1 MSLISKIQY
10 FASFATKILFSA
22 IIIVSLNSC
31 DPSSTET
38 GAISLEELQ
47 KFDPIDKGIRY
58 PFKGVDNQN
67 IKWGRKHPDWHH
79 ACASEEIQYSLSGDI
94 MGAIPFEL
102 KMGAFFVNAALNA
115 TGNGNINLISIVTD
129 LMGLDGA
136 FTDHYWDMWNPSCSV
151 IAAVQG
157 VALLAANEAAT
168 LACDSSPA
176 SGPSSKL
183 KKLKKAA
190 IYTTQLSAKI
200 ASSAG
205 GVGLKNIRDAYV
217 LANKCLAARGW
228 SFSMTSIARTL
239 CTGAFT
245 GAAACLSSNI
255 AASKAQTS
263 ATLCCSA
270 SAAYVAVLTT
280 ALNTIKIKYAAAR
293 RHQKKVVVC
302 GHDWYG
308 WKNKKYTK
316 KGKEI
321 FTEVRGDYHS
331 NITSKTEDNAKF
343 YSYHKV
349 LLEMNANNTLIRD
362 IKNQPYREYV
372 YGGREIADPTDSDDG
387 GCLMPKI
394 DEDKLKTLFGY
405 SETNNVAGKEE
416 VRQRYYFKGSNTEPN
431 FACQRFQLGKNKQFS
446 EEDQAEFLKAYNC
459 CNNRGKNIICLE
471 YLNDYSARFEK
482 DGTKYDG
489 LVQPYIK
496 QEPKADHSILYQDR
510 EFEYNSAAKEA
521 NNPIRNNI
529 DFCEVGS
536 RQCSLG
542 GGLDIP
548 IAYEAY
554 EHPLSDKYIC
564 ARSYSVCPY
573 NFTVGTG
580 TAMGGSDINFDTDRD
595 LDSTKTFND
604 FIQLNIS
611 FSTSKR
617 EKNANNDYDC
627 QYLNHCTIVP
637 GDLGGIEY
645 GIVHNEDN
653 YFIPSACSDGRG
665 DSQNYHFQNNLLSK
679 TLGTNSLTA
688 PLAQCVTESFNN
700 LLLNKYGED
709 SVEGLYLEGD
719 VRNLPSFF
727 NTIQGNLQ
735 DILRAI
741 LICALALMGYR
752 ILLAGG
758 VEKKEIMGFIIKLAF
773 VLYFV
778 SGSAWKTIFS
788 EGLIAISTELST
800 ALIEIDG
807 EDVDVF
813 LNEEEINLVTRAIN
827 GDVGRSVESITVP
840 DTDWKTILS
849 EGLIAISTEL
859 FPALTE
865 TDGEDEDTDIYFGI
879 DKLRDGKLF
888 KLKNKPE
895 SGYYF
900 QKEGDKGDQSIYN
913 ISSNNICKFPR
924 YNKLGDTDI
933 APSYP
938 NGKEYIKIFD
948 TLDCM
953 ISYALGISALSSGS
967 SFFST
972 IMMSFLSGFVGMSFA
987 MASLF
992 FAISLLSIA
1001 IKILSI
1007 FCICIIYL
1015 SMLVYISPI
1024 AITCVLFGRTKDIF
1038 NAWIQ
1043 GLLSYSIQPAL
1054 IFMFAGFFISI
1065 FNDIVV
1071 TDHVRFEHR
1080 ITDAQGKLIEP
1091 NKRVAFINC
1100 NNWKIDE
1107 ELREPSNNSIYCFFR
1122 KVYNPNDDKSV
1133 SLFPSLE
1140 IFGMYFRTSYD
1151 ILQGSADSV
1160 TQKGMGDSKF
1170 ATMLQIAIILYI
1182 LNFLATLVP
1191 EITVNIT
1198 SGASVGSV
1206 GGLSYN
1212 PSQISQKV
1220 RGYGDGA
1227 KDIARGLGSRYGKK
1241 IYDVIEK
1248 KRGGARKSDTKSGDK
1263 NNDNDKTIK
1272 PSLE

>member
-10 FASFATKILFSA
+10 FASFATKILFFA

-31 DPSSTET
+31 DPSNTET

-58 PFKGVDNQN
+58 PFEGVSDEDFDQDGYENEEGDRN
-67 IKWGRKHPDWHH
+67 IKWGRKSSDWHH

-102 KMGAFFVNAALNA
+102 KMGVFFVNAALSA
-115 TGNGNINLISIVTD
+115 INHEGFDPITAVTD

-176 SGPSSKL
+176 SGPSSKF

-190 IYTTQLSAKI
+190 IYTTKLSAKI

-205 GVGLKNIRDAYV
+205 GVGLKNIRDAYI
-217 LANKCLAARGW
+217 LGHKCFAAQGWAASMAASAALVCGGGFATGGCAPSLAA
-228 SFSMTSIARTL
+228 S
-239 CTGAFT
+239 
-245 GAAACLSSNI
+245 
-255 AASKAQTS
+255 SKAQTS
-263 ATLCCSA
+263 AILCCSA
-270 SAAYVAVLTT
+270 SAAYVAVLTI

-308 WKNKKYTK
+308 WKDKKYTK
-316 KGKEI
+316 KGDKI
-321 FTEVRGDYHS
+321 STEVRGDYHS
-331 NITSKTEDNAKF
+331 NISSSTEDNVKF

-349 LLEMNANNTLIRD
+349 LLEMNAKNTLIRK
-362 IKNQPYREYV
+362 IENQPYREYV

-387 GCLMPKI
+387 GCLMPDI
-394 DEDKLKTLFGY
+394 DKDKLKKLFGY
-405 SETNNVAGKEE
+405 YDTNNVAGKEE
-416 VRQRYYFKGSNTEPN
+416 IRQRYYFKGSNTEPN
-431 FACQRFQLGKNKQFS
+431 FACQRFQLSKNKKFS
-446 EEDQAEFLKAYNC
+446 EEERAKFLEAYNC

-471 YLNDYSARFEK
+471 YLNDYSARFTEG
-482 DGTKYDG
+482 GTKYDG

-496 QEPKADHSILYQDR
+496 QEPPNDPSILYKVA
-510 EFEYNSAAKEA
+510 EFGYNSAAKEA
-521 NNPIRNNI
+521 NNPIRKNI

-580 TAMGGSDINFDTDRD
+580 TAMGGSDINFDIDRE
-595 LDSTKTFND
+595 LGSTKIFNS
-604 FIQLNIS
+604 IIKLNIS

-617 EKNANNDYDC
+617 EKNPNNDYDC

-637 GDLGGIEY
+637 GNLEGIEY
-645 GIVHNEDN
+645 GIAHNEDN

-679 TLGTNSLTA
+679 KLGTNSLTA
-688 PLAQCVTESFNN
+688 PLAQCITESFNN
-700 LLLNKYGED
+700 LLLNQYGED
-709 SVEGLYLEGD
+709 SVEGSYLEGD

-727 NTIQGNLQ
+727 STIQGNLQ

-807 EDVDVF
+807 EDVDIF
-813 LNEEEINLVTRAIN
+813 LNKEEIDLVKKAIN
-827 GDVGRSVESITVP
+827 GGVDLNKVESIT
-840 DTDWKTILS
+840 DLDI
-849 EGLIAISTEL
+849 
-859 FPALTE
+859 
-865 TDGEDEDTDIYFGI
+865 DIYFGI
-879 DKLRDGKLF
+879 DKLQDGKLF

-895 SGYYF
+895 NGYYF
-900 QKEGDKGDQSIYN
+900 QKEGNDSIYN

-924 YNKLGDTDI
+924 YNKIGDADI
-933 APSYP
+933 TPSYP
-938 NGKEYIKIFD
+938 DGKEYIKIFD

-972 IMMSFLSGFVGMSFA
+972 IMMSLLSGFIGMSFA
-987 MASLF
+987 IASLF

-1007 FCICIIYL
+1007 FCLCIIYL
-1015 SMLVYISPI
+1015 SMLIYISPI

-1038 NAWIQ
+1038 SSWIQ
-1043 GLLSYSIQPAL
+1043 GLISYSIQPAL
-1054 IFMFAGFFISI
+1054 IFIFAGFFISI
-1065 FNDIVV
+1065 FNYIVV
-1071 TDHVRFEHR
+1071 TDHVRFENR
-1080 ITDAQGKLIEP
+1080 ITDGNYKLIEP
-1091 NKRVAFINC
+1091 SERVAFINC
-1100 NNWKIDE
+1100 NNWSINGESMRPGDK
-1107 ELREPSNNSIYCFFR
+1107 SIYCFFR
-1122 KVYNPNDDKSV
+1122 NIYNPNDEKSV
-1133 SLFPSLE
+1133 SLFPDLA
-1140 IFGMYFRTSYD
+1140 IFGMYFQTSYD
-1151 ILQGSADSV
+1151 ILEGSADSIA
-1160 TQKGMGDSKF
+1160 QKGMGDSKF
-1170 ATMLQIAIILYI
+1170 STMLQIAIILYI

-1191 EITVNIT
+1191 EIAANIT
-1198 SGASVGSV
+1198 SGASLGSV
-1206 GGLSYN
+1206 SGLLQYN
-1212 PSQISQKV
+1212 PSQLSQQV

-1241 IYDVIEK
+1241 AYDMIEK
-1248 KRGGARKSDTKSGDK
+1248 KREGFRKSDTKSDGK
-1263 NNDNDKTIK
+1263 NNDNNKTID
-1272 PSLE
+1272 PSLK

>member
-58 PFKGVDNQN
+58 PFKGVDNQDFDQN

-79 ACASEEIQYSLSGDI
+79 ACASEEIQYSLSGDL
-94 MGAIPFEL
+94 MGAIPFEF
-102 KMGAFFVNAALNA
+102 KMAAFFVNLALSA
-115 TGNGNINLISIVTD
+115 TGNDGVEPIAALKGLIS
-129 LMGLDGA
+129 LDGA

-176 SGPSSKL
+176 SGSSSKL
-183 KKLKKAA
+183 RKVGRAA
-190 IYTTQLSAKI
+190 IQTTQLSAKI

-217 LANKCLAARGW
+217 LGNKCLAAMGW
-228 SFSMTSIARTL
+228 GFSMTSIAQTI
-239 CTGAFT
+239 CAGAFT
-245 GAAACLSSNI
+245 GVAACSSSSI
-255 AASKAQTS
+255 AASKARMS
-263 ATLCCSA
+263 AVRCCQA
-270 SAAYVAVLTT
+270 SGAYVAVLAT
-280 ALNTIKIKYAAAR
+280 ALSTIKIKYAAAR

-316 KGKEI
+316 RGEEI

-331 NITSKTEDNAKF
+331 NITSQTGDNVEF

-372 YGGREIADPTDSDDG
+372 YGGREIADPTESDDG

-394 DEDKLKTLFGY
+394 DADKLKTLFGY
-405 SETNNVAGKEE
+405 SEASNVTGKEE

-431 FACQRFQLGKNKQFS
+431 FACQRFQLSKNKQFS
-446 EEDQAEFLKAYNC
+446 EDEQEKFLEAYNC

-471 YLNDYSARFEK
+471 YLSDYSTRFEK

-496 QEPKADHSILYQDR
+496 SVISNSAIDNSVMYKDD

-521 NNPIRNNI
+521 NSPIRNNI

-542 GGLDIP
+542 DGLDIP

-580 TAMGGSDINFDTDRD
+580 TAMGGSDINFDIDRE
-595 LDSTKTFND
+595 LGSTTKFNE
-604 FIQLNIS
+604 FINLNIS

-617 EKNANNDYDC
+617 ETNANNDYDC

-637 GDLGGIEY
+637 GDLEGIEY

-840 DTDWKTILS
+840 DTDT
-849 EGLIAISTEL
+849 
-859 FPALTE
+859 
-865 TDGEDEDTDIYFGI
+865 YFGI

-895 SGYYF
+895 NGYYF
-900 QKEGDKGDQSIYN
+900 RKEGGDKSIYN

-924 YNKLGDTDI
+924 YNKLGDADI

-1054 IFMFAGFFISI
+1054 IFIFAGFFISI

-1080 ITDAQGKLIEP
+1080 ITDAQEKLIEP
-1091 NKRVAFINC
+1091 SRRVAFINC
-1100 NNWKIDE
+1100 NNWQIDE

-1133 SLFPSLE
+1133 SLFPGLE
-1140 IFGMYFRTSYD
+1140 IFGMHFRKAED
-1151 ILQGSADSV
+1151 ILAGSADSIA
-1160 TQKGMGDSKF
+1160 QKGMGDSKF

-1241 IYDVIEK
+1241 TYDLIEK
-1248 KRGGARKSDTKSGDK
+1248 KRGGVRKSDAKSGDK